1 MATAT
6 VVGLDIGS
14 TRIRAVEAIS
24 GKDGTAIGRFGH
36 AELAPGAVDGG
47 VIADEK
53 AITAAIRHLWS
64 AQRFKSR
71 DVVLG
76 ITNPQVVVR
85 EVDLPQLPAKH
96 LKQALPYQVRDV
108 IPLPID
114 DTLLDFH
121 PLAEP
126 GTGHTMHGLL
136 VAAPK
141 AAVLST
147 VRAVERA
154 GLSVR
159 RADLAPFAMLRAAA
173 HPHPGVEA
181 VADIGA
187 AVTTI
192 VIHDGGLPQ
201 IVRTVPR
208 GGAEITATIASRLN
222 LSLAQAEASK
232 CEVGLN
238 EAANPELA
246 EVIGEAL
253 RPLFGDILSSINYY
267 SGMRPGTSID
277 RLALVGG
284 GSLLPGLT
292 DALGHR
298 TGIPAYLADP
308 LQHVRQGRRG
318 RHEALQRHRA
328 SAATCVG
335 LTIGVGG

>member
-1 MATAT
+1 VPSAT

-14 TRIRAVEAIS
+14 TRIRAVEAIAS
-24 GKDGTAIGRFGH
+24 KDGPAIGRFGE
-36 AELAPGAVDGG
+36 AEVSHGAVDGG

-53 AITAAIRHLWS
+53 AITSAIKHLWS
-64 AQRFKSR
+64 AQRFSSR

-85 EVDLPQLPAKH
+85 EVDIPRLPAKH

-108 IPLPID
+108 IPLPIE

-121 PLAEP
+121 PLDD
-126 GTGHTMHGLL
+126 GGKSQTVHGLL

-141 AAVLST
+141 AGVLTT

-173 HPHPGVEA
+173 HPHPGIEA
-181 VADIGA
+181 VIDIGA

-208 GGAEITATIASRLN
+208 GGAEITGTIAARLN

-232 CEVGLN
+232 CQVGLN
-238 EAANPELA
+238 PAADPQLA
-246 EVIGEAL
+246 DVIGEAL
-253 RPLFGDILSSINYY
+253 RPLFGDILSSVNYY
-267 SGMRPGTSID
+267 TGMRPGAGID

-284 GSLLPGLT
+284 GSLLPGLVE
-292 DALGHR
+292 ALGQR
-298 TGIPAYLADP
+298 AGTPAYLADP
-308 LQHVRQGRRG
+308 LQHVRQTRRG
-318 RHEALQRHRA
+318 RHEELKRHRA
-328 SAATCVG
+328 SAATCIG
-335 LTIGVGG
+335 LTIGVG